1 MTSFEFE
8 LVIDFGNVGYRQAQ
22 SPFRVRLKADAL
34 WALFRDV
41 LAAHRVYELLLIE
54 RPGDA
59 WDYVSVLIEEAPAA
73 VLNRVARL
81 RSETER
87 TQGETRSTQRTEV
100 PFNEFDQL
108 FYWAGDDTEPEDE
121 AWLSGKDRPAV
132 RAFAQQ
138 LLAAVGAARDRLA
151 WNDPL
156 ARCALER
163 VRANE
168 HPYAYLPRG
177 LAIRRGQEHAPNPP
191 IHSEAFYKHL
201 ERLLRDPE
209 LVSVAY
215 RADGDHRVLRA
226 MASEQRRR
234 ATATGHEPGV
244 ALHLS
249 ALCNQRISN
258 DDWGSE
264 IWFFEEGLGHG
275 DLFIDG
281 GGLGGAPIKALVQ
294 RHGRVPGRC
303 ILSVVDEGDI
313 NGFEREAGDGFVLYR
328 KQAPDRRRVALEKIE
343 SRRSRELGP
352 VLTFDGTG
360 STLFDYDKA
369 VVLVGES
376 ISAKARSTLAKIL
389 AEWQQHRG
397 DPALLVFGDRRP
409 FELAGCRLM
418 QDRAAEGATSAWIRG
433 ALRTARPWMDA
444 LIALDPPSWSTEAI
458 AALVED
464 QTSPWAPWVVTYGDT
479 GALQSHYVI
488 GRDLDEVLL
497 QASARARSMRP
508 QQL

>member
-1 MTSFEFE
+1 MTSYESE
-8 LVIDFGNVGYRQAQ
+8 LVIDFGIVGYRQAQ
-22 SPFRVRLKADAL
+22 HPFKVRLKAAAL
-34 WALFRDV
+34 WALFRDA

-54 RPGDA
+54 RPGDVWA
-59 WDYVSVLIEEAPAA
+59 YVSVVIEDAPPA
-73 VLNRVARL
+73 VLNRVAHV
-81 RSETER
+81 
-87 TQGETRSTQRTEV
+87 RTEKERAPGEMLPAQRIEL

-138 LLAAVGAARDRLA
+138 LLAAAGAARDRLV
-151 WNDPL
+151 WGDPL
-156 ARCALER
+156 ARYALER
-163 VRANE
+163 VRADE
-168 HPYAYLPRG
+168 HPYAYIPRAS
-177 LAIRRGQEHAPNPP
+177 AIRLGQEHAPNPP
-191 IHSEAFYKHL
+191 THSDAFYKQL
-201 ERLLRDPE
+201 ESLLRDPE

-215 RADGDHRVLRA
+215 RADGDHRVLRS

-234 ATATGHEPGV
+234 ATATGHQPGV

-264 IWFFEEGLGHG
+264 IWFYEEGLGHG
-275 DLFIDG
+275 DLFVEG

-328 KQAPDRRRVALEKIE
+328 KQAPDGRRLALERIE
-343 SRRSRELGP
+343 SRRSSRLGP
-352 VLTFDGTG
+352 VLTFGGAG
-360 STLFDYDKA
+360 STLFDHDKA

-376 ISAKARSTLAKIL
+376 ISAQARSTLAEVL
-389 AEWQQHRG
+389 VEWQQAGG
-397 DPALLVFGDRRP
+397 DPALLVFGDSKP
-409 FELAGCRLM
+409 FELAGCRVL
-418 QDRAAEGATSAWIRG
+418 QAFGDESTTSARARAVLRG
-433 ALRTARPWMDA
+433 ARPWMDA
-444 LIALDPPSWSTEAI
+444 LIALDPPSWSAEAV
-458 AALVED
+458 AALVEH

-479 GALQSHYVI
+479 GALPSDFI
-488 GRDLDEVLL
+488 IDGDLDEALQ

-508 QQL
+508 QRL